1 MPKTI
6 DNDLGATAFTFGFD
20 SAVACATD
28 ALDRLHTTAA
38 SHERIMV
45 LEVMGRHAG
54 WIALHAGIAGGGDV
68 ILIPAIPW
76 TFENIC
82 RKVRE
87 REAEGKK
94 FTLIVVAEGAHLPE
108 GGTVH
113 QLDAQAAEA
122 GYSQQV
128 KLGGVGAL
136 VTAEVARRLDREVR
150 NVVLGHLQRGGNPTT
165 FDRVLATEFG
175 AHAVRLIHEGR
186 FGEMVCYQPPNI
198 ESVPIAAAIR
208 RLSRV
213 DPASSAVQAARAL
226 GISFGDADERASP
239 FSGHCVDEA
248 ASRG

>member
-1 MPKTI
+1 
-6 DNDLGATAFTFGFD
+6 
-20 SAVACATD
+20 
-28 ALDRLHTTAA
+28 
-38 SHERIMV
+38 
-45 LEVMGRHAG
+45 
-54 WIALHAGIAGGGDV
+54 
-68 ILIPAIPW
+68 
-76 TFENIC
+76 
-82 RKVRE
+82 
-87 REAEGKK
+87 
-94 FTLIVVAEGAHLPE
+94 
-108 GGTVH
+108 
-113 QLDAQAAEA
+113 
-122 GYSQQV
+122 
-128 KLGGVGAL
+128 
-136 VTAEVARRLDREVR
+136 VTAELARRLDREVR